1 MAGRSLQLTTSESL
15 SAQLSYSTVLGAHW
29 AGLRAR
35 RNLAPLATRW
45 CALLHS
51 ARNRWKVWTA
61 YWVLG
66 MGKDGGMARAWV
78 VRSGKHGE
86 RETWSL
92 TEGYAGTGWG
102 EFDDLTPLT
111 TRVEVAQAVEQKLRD
126 LKDGALAN
134 YTGQLW
140 ALRSRITGGYEY
152 RADEPDP
159 NLRHVIPV
167 EWQRTDVPRNAVK
180 QDLLFTLGSALTI
193 FAPSKNHAISR
204 LEHILSKGID
214 PGQVPFL
221 PHPSSTP
228 SLGLDADVADQ
239 SVDEPELVPDIEEAA
254 QIQISA
260 KLAEE
265 FAGHNLATLVTAL
278 LTIDGFVCR
287 QSPPGVDGGID
298 ILAGRGLLGLDNPLV
313 LVQVK
318 SGQQV
323 GAPVVQQLHGAM
335 TQHGAT
341 QGLLVSWGGLSKQ
354 ARDLMQHQ
362 RMRVRLWE
370 APQVIDAVLANYD
383 ALPEEISAKIPLKRV
398 WMLSDSAI

>member
-1 MAGRSLQLTTSESL
+1 MAT
-15 SAQLSYSTVLGAHW
+15 
-29 AGLRAR
+29 
-35 RNLAPLATRW
+35 
-45 CALLHS
+45 
-51 ARNRWKVWTA
+51 
-61 YWVLG
+61 
-66 MGKDGGMARAWV
+66 AWV

-86 RETWSL
+86 REAWAL
-92 TEGYAGTGWG
+92 ANGYAGTGWW

-111 TRVEVAQAVEQKLRD
+111 TRAAIAQAAAEKLRN

-140 ALRSRITGGYEY
+140 ALRSRIQSGDLMVLPLKTTRQLALGRVTGGYEY

-167 EWQRTDVPRNAVK
+167 EWQRTDVPRSAVK

-193 FAPSKNHAISR
+193 FAPSKNHAIAR
-204 LEHILSKGID
+204 LEHLLTEGVD

-221 PHPSSTP
+221 PSPSTS
-228 SLGLDADVADQ
+228 SLRPVTDQADQ

-254 QIQISA
+254 QIQIAA

-265 FAGHNLATLVTAL
+265 FAGHDLATLVTAL

-287 QSPPGVDGGID
+287 QSPAGSDGGVD
-298 ILAGRGLLGLDNPLV
+298 ILAGRGLLGLDDPLV

-335 TQHGAT
+335 THHGAT
-341 QGLLVSWGGLSKQ
+341 QGLLVSWGGLSKP
-354 ARDLMQHQ
+354 ARDLMQNQ

-370 APQVIDAVLANYD
+370 APQVIDAVLAHYD
-383 ALPEEISAKIPLKRV
+383 ALPEEIRAKIPLKRV
-398 WMLSDSAI
+398 WMLSDSRA